1 MQKQSRVLE
10 DPLVQRAM
18 QIYHAIDDDTLPIA
32 RRLLM
37 AVKVAK
43 EVGVEPEPET
53 PKAEPVPTRGA
64 KVGRRRPTA
73 AWVTYWGKVAPHVKQ
88 FNNLNCAAAAD
99 KLNEQGVP
107 TMKGKRWHASTVWNF
122 RHRMGWLSQ

>member
-37 AVKVAK
+37 AMKVAK
-43 EVGVEPEPET
+43 AVGVEPETEA
-53 PKAEPVPTRGA
+53 PKTEPVPTRGSTVR
-64 KVGRRRPTA
+64 KRRPTA
-73 AWVTYWGKVAPHVKQ
+73 RWVAYWGKVAPQVKKL
-88 FNNLNCAAAAD
+88 NDLNCAAAAD

-122 RHRMGWLSQ
+122 RHRMGWN

>member
-1 MQKQSRVLE
+1 MQKQSRMLE

-37 AVKVAK
+37 AMKVAK
-43 EVGVEPEPET
+43 EVGVEPETEA
-53 PKAEPVPTRGA
+53 PKAEPVPTRGSTVR
-64 KVGRRRPTA
+64 KRRPTA
-73 AWVTYWGKVAPHVKQ
+73 RLVAYWGKVAPQIKR

-107 TMKGKRWHASTVWNF
+107 TMHGKRWHASTVWNF
-122 RHRMGWLSQ
+122 RHRMGWN

>member
-1 MQKQSRVLE
+1 MQKQSRVFD
-10 DPLVQRAM
+10 DPLVHRAM
-18 QIYHAIDDDTLPIA
+18 QIYHAMDDDTLPIA
-32 RRLLM
+32 RRLEM
-37 AVKVAK
+37 AVKVAR
-43 EVGVEPEPET
+43 EVGVEPEA
-53 PKAEPVPTRGA
+53 PKPEPVPARGA
-64 KVGRRRPTA
+64 TVGKRRPTA
-73 AWVTYWGKVAPHVKQ
+73 AWVAYWGKVAPQVKR